1 MQHRNIIT
9 NGKLVEIYKYFAGI
23 TEYYKTVTRKT
34 GKHFEKCF
42 GDIST
47 RFIYYTSEEIKY

>member
-1 MQHRNIIT
+1 MQVLQNS
-9 NGKLVEIYKYFAGI
+9 NSEN
-23 TEYYKTVTRKT
+23 

-47 RFIYYTSEEIKY
+47 RFIYYTSEEI